1 MRASLTL
8 LESVFDTAVMG
19 AGVAQILPLAPATRH
34 REDVLAGAGLLP
46 VLPALRELLPG
57 GGLPRGCVVT
67 TGDWGL
73 LTLALAAGAVADGA
87 WCAIAGVPAAGLRAG
102 ADAGLDPDR
111 VVLVPEP
118 GGNWPQVLASL
129 LEGFDVVLLRP
140 PQQPSAQLRR
150 RLEAAARRYGSV
162 LVVAGDW
169 PGAQA
174 RLLVTSAQWAGI
186 GPGHGRLRARRAQV
200 VAAGRG
206 AGERPRSA
214 WMWLPGPEGAVTAL
228 ADVSPVITGIT
239 AGTPDAGLGVE
250 APAGYLANAEPLASS
265 G

>member
-1 MRASLTL
+1 
-8 LESVFDTAVMG
+8 MG
-19 AGVAQILPLAPATRH
+19 AGVAQVVSLAPARH
-34 REDVLAGAGLLP
+34 REDVLAGAGTLP

-57 GGLPRGCVVT
+57 GGLQRGSVVT

-73 LTLALAAGAVADGA
+73 LTVALAAGAVADGS
-87 WCAIAGVPAAGLRAG
+87 WCAIAGVPAAGMRA
-102 ADAGLDPDR
+102 AAEAGLDPDR

-118 GGNWPQVLASL
+118 GSNWPQVLASL

-140 PQQPSAQLRR
+140 PEPASAPLRR

-169 PGAQA
+169 PGAQS
-174 RLLVTSAQWAGI
+174 RLLVTSAQWTGL
-186 GPGHGRLRARRAQV
+186 GSGYGRLRARRAQV
-200 VAAGRG
+200 SAAGRG

-214 WMWLPGPEGAVTAL
+214 WVWLPGPDGAVAAAIDGGTA
-228 ADVSPVITGIT
+228 
-239 AGTPDAGLGVE
+239 
-250 APAGYLANAEPLASS
+250 AGYPLDAEPLASS